1 LKLSYRRMNVLLV
14 DPVATALDTIDSVLE
29 AFRFYRVWR
38 ARSVEEAMGFLRDKR
53 VHLVIC
59 AAKQQPQSG
68 FYLLEQIRADAQM
81 RDLPVLLTLD
91 RRDKQSE
98 ELAMKSGAAGVVPL
112 PLEATTLRQ
121 AVEQALF
128 PLIDHKEEEYLQQ
141 IGMARQAMRLGDLD
155 GAEKSYRKAL
165 AAKSDEDAQ
174 VSLGKL
180 LQAKGDLAG
189 AEEVFVGA
197 MKSHS
202 SSLRAF
208 LGLAEVYQTSGRLE
222 DALKVL
228 AGAVN
233 AAKKLKASGEVSASI
248 YFYMG
253 ELQLELKRLQ
263 EALGLFDLASQAN
276 PNNPRLTAKIGDA
289 LSKAGFMEEAVDFY
303 QRALELDPEL
313 AHVYNRL
320 GMAYRRQGK
329 CDLALNL
336 YQKALTFHPDDE
348 NLLYNMARC
357 FWDMEEY
364 QCAAEQLTKSLKLR
378 PTFPEALKLLEG
390 VLARMGFESEKPEH

>member
-14 DPVATALDTIDSVLE
+14 DPVATALDTIDSALE

-38 ARSVEEAMGFLRDKR
+38 ARGVDEAMGFLRDKR

-59 AAKQQPQSG
+59 AAKQQPVSG
-68 FYLLEQIRADAQM
+68 FHLLERMRGEAQM
-81 RDLPVLLTLD
+81 RDVPVLLTLD
-91 RRDKQSE
+91 RRDKNSE
-98 ELAMKSGAAGVVPL
+98 EMAMQSGAAGVVPL
-112 PLEATTLRQ
+112 PLEETTLRQ

-128 PLIDHKEEEYLQQ
+128 PLIDEREEDYLQQ
-141 IGMARQAMRLGDLD
+141 IGLARQAMRLGDLD
-155 GAEKSYRKAL
+155 GAEKAYRKAL

-174 VSLGKL
+174 LSLGKL

-189 AEEVFVGA
+189 AEEVFMGA
-197 MKSHS
+197 MKSHT

-233 AAKKLKASGEVSASI
+233 AAKKLKASGEVGSSI
-248 YFYMG
+248 FFYMG
-253 ELQLELKRLQ
+253 ELQLELRRLQ
-263 EALGLFDLASQAN
+263 EAMGLFEMASQAD
-276 PNNPRLTAKIGDA
+276 PDNPRLKAKIGDA
-289 LSKAGFMEEAVDFY
+289 LSRAGFMEEAVDFY

-336 YQKALTFHPDDE
+336 YQKALTFHPEDE
-348 NLLYNMARC
+348 NLHYNMARC
-357 FWDMEEY
+357 FWDMEDY
-364 QCAAEQLTKSLKLR
+364 QCAAEQLTKALKLK
-378 PTFPEALKLLEG
+378 PTFPEATKLLDA
-390 VLARMGFESEKPEH
+390 VLARLGFDSEKQND